1 MSKAHPYQWIS
12 QDLVLQDVMQSE
24 PSITAYMEVG
34 QGTADDGIVLFTSST
49 DPYRVVI
56 ENYEGRLMVYVWA
69 TEESLGNEPTH
80 SIQIGEGA

>member
-49 DPYRVVI
+49 DPY
-56 ENYEGRLMVYVWA
+56 
-69 TEESLGNEPTH
+69 
-80 SIQIGEGA
+80 